1 MPIMSHFSCIYPL
14 PKRTKIRKNK
24 GILYIY
30 PPCFHVPFL
39 HDFVTPLKLFCDT
52 IGDTIAKTH
61 LFEY

>member
-30 PPCFHVPFL
+30 PPVFMY
-39 HDFVTPLKLFCDT
+39 LFYT
-52 IGDTIAKTH
+52 I
-61 LFEY
+61 L